1 LPRLFY
7 GIFLGVAVLMLV
19 IATITS
25 ISTGFTLANQQ
36 RARGHVTAL
45 VTRTDADGDLFYYPV
60 VRFVLPDG
68 SRQTVQTTEGSWPP
82 AYQVDESVTIVYDP
96 EHSDQA
102 RIDSFAG
109 ALSLWIVPLVTGILG
124 VAFLLATLLA
134 HRMFST

>member
-1 LPRLFY
+1 MPRLFY
-7 GIFLGVAVLMLV
+7 GIFLGVAVLMLA
-19 IATITS
+19 IATIAG
-25 ISTGFTLANQQ
+25 ISTGVTLANEQ
-36 RARGHVTAL
+36 RVQGHVTAL
-45 VTRTDADGDLFYYPV
+45 VTRTDVDGDLFYYPV

-68 SRQTVQTTEGSWPP
+68 SRRTVETTEGSWPP
-82 AYQVDESVTIVYDP
+82 VYQVDESVTVVYDP
-96 EHSDQA
+96 EHLDQA

>member
-1 LPRLFY
+1 MPRLFY

-19 IATITS
+19 IATITG
-25 ISTGFTLANQQ
+25 ISTGGTLANEQ
-36 RARGHVTAL
+36 RVQGHVTAL

-60 VRFVLPDG
+60 VRFVLQDG
-68 SRQTVQTTEGSWPP
+68 SRRTVQTADGAWPP
-82 AYQVDESVTIVYDP
+82 AYQVDEAVTVLYDP
-96 EHSDQA
+96 EHPDQA
-102 RIDSFAG
+102 RIASFAG

>member
-1 LPRLFY
+1 MPRLFY

-25 ISTGFTLANQQ
+25 INTARMLARETSTQGY
-36 RARGHVTAL
+36 VTAL
-45 VTRTDADGDLFYYPV
+45 VTRTDVDGDLFYYPV

-68 SRQTVQTTEGSWPP
+68 SRQTVQATEGSWPP
-82 AYQVDESVTIVYDP
+82 AYQVDESVTVLYDP
-96 EHSDQA
+96 EHPDQA

>member
-1 LPRLFY
+1 MPRLFY

-25 ISTGFTLANQQ
+25 ISTGFTHAKEQ
-36 RARGHVTAL
+36 RIQGYVIEL
-45 VTRTDADGDLFYYPV
+45 VTRTDADGDLFYYPTI
-60 VRFVLPDG
+60 RFVLPDG

-82 AYQVDESVTIVYDP
+82 AYKVDESVTIVYDP
-96 EHSDQA
+96 EHPDQA

-124 VAFLLATLLA
+124 VAFLLATLLVW
-134 HRMFST
+134 RVFSA

>member
-1 LPRLFY
+1 
-7 GIFLGVAVLMLV
+7 MLV
-19 IATITS
+19 IATITR
-25 ISTGFTLANQQ
+25 ISTGGTLANEQ
-36 RARGHVTAL
+36 RVQGHVTAL

-68 SRQTVQTTEGSWPP
+68 SRQTAQTDAGSSPP
-82 AYQVDESVTIVYDP
+82 AYSVDDAVTVRYDP